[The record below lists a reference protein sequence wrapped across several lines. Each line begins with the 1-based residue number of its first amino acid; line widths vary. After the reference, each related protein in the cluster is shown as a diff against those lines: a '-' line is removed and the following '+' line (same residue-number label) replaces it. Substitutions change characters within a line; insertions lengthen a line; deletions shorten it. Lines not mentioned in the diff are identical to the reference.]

1 MNYHTICWERYI
13 ELIVI
18 FLMIDCWLFHSFTIV
33 FKLWR
38 SPSRNNLIV
47 CHQIDNYWCI
57 MLPLSLNRNTLWVTF
72 SSNYIFGIIDTLTLP
87 QSCSKSLKNVNFSVY
102 SHFCF
107 CDGYACHIF
116 DANQHYFSRSFFQKD
131 AVLPYK
137 PTKTTDCTIYN
148 RTTSKRTKNI

>member
-1 MNYHTICWERYI
+1 MNHLMMNYHTICWERYI

-18 FLMIDCWLFHSFTIV
+18 FLIIDCWLFHSFTIV

-47 CHQIDNYWCI
+47 CHQIDNY
-57 MLPLSLNRNTLWVTF
+57 
-72 SSNYIFGIIDTLTLP
+72 

-116 DANQHYFSRSFFQKD
+116 DANRHYFSRSFFQKD

-137 PTKTTDCTIYN
+137 PTKTTDYIIYN